1 MMRYKT
7 VLARIGKNV
16 RVAYVQRKCY
26 VSLELVQKEGQIQ
39 ILTHSICQNVSS
51 HEWKLRVDG
60 KKNVLHLVSAQL
72 LPCGIEENMGSS
84 M

>member
-7 VLARIGKNV
+7 VLPRNGKIV
-16 RVAYVQRKCY
+16 RVAYVQRKCD

-39 ILTHSICQNVSS
+39 ILAHSICQNVSA

-60 KKNVLHLVSAQL
+60 KENVLHLVSA
-72 LPCGIEENMGSS
+72 
-84 M
+84 